1 MKINLKTNNPAA
13 AITSAKRVQS
23 VLDRIDGELVI
34 TTDHNAIVTSEYT
47 QANNFFANAAKYGML
62 VKATGEGTQKRHVW
76 RKTGEFPEFI
86 APEISESKRLQ
97 LENQGRGRGAKRTKP
112 DTDSQRQVA
121 TYSSAKQR
129 ANAAKSSVKQG
140 DGSVLKPK
148 FNHAISPA
156 NEPKTYVYYDR
167 YQPSRLGIMN
177 EIEDKGGY
185 QHHMHQPQ
193 STGRVFSNK
202 GRY

>member
-1 MKINLKTNNPAA
+1 MKVKLKINNPAA
-13 AITSAKRVQS
+13 AIASAKRVKS
-23 VLDRIDGELVI
+23 VLDRIEGDLVI
-34 TTDHNAIVTSEYT
+34 TTDHNTIMTSEYT
-47 QANNFFANAAKYGML
+47 VANIFFSYAAKYGML
-62 VKATGEGTQKRHVW
+62 VKVEGEGTQKRQVW

-112 DTDSQRQVA
+112 AADNQQVA

-129 ANAAKSSVKQG
+129 ANAAKSSAKQG
-140 DGSVLKPK
+140 NGSVLKPK
-148 FNHAISPA
+148 FNHSISPA
-156 NEPKTYVYYDR
+156 NEPKNYDLYDR

-185 QHHMHQPQ
+185 QHHVHQPAT
-193 STGRVFSNK
+193 TGRVFSK